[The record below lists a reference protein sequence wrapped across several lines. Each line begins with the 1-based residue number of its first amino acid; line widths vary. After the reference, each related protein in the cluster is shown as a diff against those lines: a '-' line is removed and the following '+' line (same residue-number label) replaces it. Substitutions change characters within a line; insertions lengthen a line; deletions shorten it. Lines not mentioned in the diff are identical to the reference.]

1 MWNRS
6 PANTKFD
13 SCDITRTNCSVACG
27 VKPDFLEISASQ
39 QSQMD
44 SLGGLNTLWMNMP
57 LQQPAMRS
65 RRGWN
70 KALCNKDGGAQRT
83 TVLTA
88 EQYSKKIPEAS
99 VPCHCQ
105 NVYSLLIL
113 LFAKQKL
120 QSLDAYVYTMSL
132 SEPHTFSHMIFLLL
146 SLYRENKSPEI
157 YLISF

>member
-13 SCDITRTNCSVACG
+13 SCDITRTNCSVACA

-39 QSQMD
+39 QNQMD
-44 SLGGLNTLWMNMP
+44 SLGGLNTLWMKMS

-65 RRGWN
+65 RRGRN
-70 KALCNKDGGAQRT
+70 KILCDKDGAQRT
-83 TVLTA
+83 TVSTHCRA
-88 EQYSKKIPEAS
+88 VQQKTTKSS
-99 VPCHCQ
+99 VPCPCK

-120 QSLDAYVYTMSL
+120 QSLYAYVYTMSL
-132 SEPHTFSHMIFLLL
+132 SEPCTFSHMIFLLL

-157 YLISF
+157 YLTSF